1 MYPNPNLLH
10 KTKHIMLILLTKP
23 FYTFQVWYLENH
35 YNGEPMFVPRPG
47 AEKEDDGIVLVT
59 NLNGDTKQSYLLML
73 DGETFEPI
81 AQANLPERI
90 PMSIHG
96 YWSSDIL

>member
-1 MYPNPNLLH
+1 
-10 KTKHIMLILLTKP
+10 
-23 FYTFQVWYLENH
+23 
-35 YNGEPMFVPRPG
+35 MFVPRPG
-47 AEKEDDGIVLVT
+47 AEKEDDGVVLVT
-59 NLNGDTKQSYLLML
+59 NLDGDTKQSYLLML

-96 YWSSDIL
+96 YWSPDIL